1 MDKLLGDGFRFSKG
15 LGQNFI
21 TDTNLLNA
29 IGADSGVTDSET
41 IVEVGAG
48 AGTLTEAI
56 ARKAKKVVSIEIDTS
71 LKSHLTEK
79 FASYDNVTL
88 VFADVGPGIPD
99 VEKALTPGWSTASA
113 QARQMGFGA
122 GMGLVNIKR
131 VSDAFDLQ
139 TSPSGTTITI
149 TFRVA

>member
-1 MDKLLGDGFRFSKG
+1 MITYSFNVERE
-15 LGQNFI
+15 NFV
-21 TDTNLLNA
+21 D
-29 IGADSGVTDSET
+29 
-41 IVEVGAG
+41 AG
-48 AGTLTEAI
+48 
-56 ARKAKKVVSIEIDTS
+56 VVSSKVKRILKQIGIPAAVLRNIAVACYEAEINMII
-71 LKSHLTEK
+71 H
-79 FASYDNVTL
+79 SYGGEITLDIDDEGNVTL

-139 TSPSGTTITI
+139 TSPSGTTVTI

>member
-1 MDKLLGDGFRFSKG
+1 MITYSFNVEKE
-15 LGQNFI
+15 NFV
-21 TDTNLLNA
+21 D
-29 IGADSGVTDSET
+29 
-41 IVEVGAG
+41 AG
-48 AGTLTEAI
+48 
-56 ARKAKKVVSIEIDTS
+56 VVSSKVKRILKQIGIPAAVLRNIAVACYEAEINMII
-71 LKSHLTEK
+71 H
-79 FASYDNVTL
+79 SYGGEITLDIDDEGNVTL

-113 QARQMGFGA
+113 QARQLGFGA

>member
-1 MDKLLGDGFRFSKG
+1 MITYSFNVERE
-15 LGQNFI
+15 NFV
-21 TDTNLLNA
+21 D
-29 IGADSGVTDSET
+29 
-41 IVEVGAG
+41 AG
-48 AGTLTEAI
+48 
-56 ARKAKKVVSIEIDTS
+56 VVSSKVKRILKQIGIPTAVLRNIAVACYEAEINMII
-71 LKSHLTEK
+71 H
-79 FASYDNVTL
+79 SYGGEITLDIDDEGNVTL

-113 QARQMGFGA
+113 QARQLGFGA

>member
-1 MDKLLGDGFRFSKG
+1 MITYSFNVEKE
-15 LGQNFI
+15 NFV
-21 TDTNLLNA
+21 D
-29 IGADSGVTDSET
+29 
-41 IVEVGAG
+41 AG
-48 AGTLTEAI
+48 
-56 ARKAKKVVSIEIDTS
+56 VVSSKVKRILKQIGIPAAVLRNIAVACYEAEINMII
-71 LKSHLTEK
+71 H
-79 FASYDNVTL
+79 SYGGEITLDIDDEGNVTL

-113 QARQMGFGA
+113 QARQLGFGA

-131 VSDAFDLQ
+131 VSDVFDLQ

>member
-1 MDKLLGDGFRFSKG
+1 MITYSFNVEKE
-15 LGQNFI
+15 NFV
-21 TDTNLLNA
+21 D
-29 IGADSGVTDSET
+29 
-41 IVEVGAG
+41 AG
-48 AGTLTEAI
+48 
-56 ARKAKKVVSIEIDTS
+56 VVSSKVKRILKQIGIPAAVLRNIAVACYEAEINMII
-71 LKSHLTEK
+71 H
-79 FASYDNVTL
+79 SYGGEITLDIDDEGNVTL

>member
-1 MDKLLGDGFRFSKG
+1 MITYSFNVEKE
-15 LGQNFI
+15 NFV
-21 TDTNLLNA
+21 D
-29 IGADSGVTDSET
+29 
-41 IVEVGAG
+41 AG
-48 AGTLTEAI
+48 
-56 ARKAKKVVSIEIDTS
+56 VVSSKVKRILKQIGIPAAVLRNIAVACYEAEINMII
-71 LKSHLTEK
+71 H
-79 FASYDNVTL
+79 SYGGEITLDIDDEGNVTL

-131 VSDAFDLQ
+131 VSDVFDLQ

>member
-1 MDKLLGDGFRFSKG
+1 MITYSFNVEKE
-15 LGQNFI
+15 NFV
-21 TDTNLLNA
+21 D
-29 IGADSGVTDSET
+29 
-41 IVEVGAG
+41 AG
-48 AGTLTEAI
+48 
-56 ARKAKKVVSIEIDTS
+56 VVSSKVKRILKQIGIPTAVLRNIAVACYEAEINMII
-71 LKSHLTEK
+71 H
-79 FASYDNVTL
+79 SYGGEITLDIDDEGNVTL

-113 QARQMGFGA
+113 QARQLGFGA

>member
-1 MDKLLGDGFRFSKG
+1 MITYSFNVERE
-15 LGQNFI
+15 NFV
-21 TDTNLLNA
+21 D
-29 IGADSGVTDSET
+29 
-41 IVEVGAG
+41 AG
-48 AGTLTEAI
+48 
-56 ARKAKKVVSIEIDTS
+56 VVSSKVKRILKQIGIPAAVLRNIAVACYEAEINMII
-71 LKSHLTEK
+71 H
-79 FASYDNVTL
+79 SYGGEITLDIDDEGNVTL

-139 TSPSGTTITI
+139 TSLSGTTITI

>member
-1 MDKLLGDGFRFSKG
+1 MITYSFNVERE
-15 LGQNFI
+15 NFV
-21 TDTNLLNA
+21 D
-29 IGADSGVTDSET
+29 
-41 IVEVGAG
+41 AG
-48 AGTLTEAI
+48 
-56 ARKAKKVVSIEIDTS
+56 VVSSKVKRILKQIGIPAAVLRNIAVACYEAEINMII
-71 LKSHLTEK
+71 H
-79 FASYDNVTL
+79 SYGGEITLDIDDEGNVTL

-139 TSPSGTTITI
+139 TSPTGTTITI

>member
-1 MDKLLGDGFRFSKG
+1 MITYSFNVEKE
-15 LGQNFI
+15 NFV
-21 TDTNLLNA
+21 D
-29 IGADSGVTDSET
+29 
-41 IVEVGAG
+41 AG
-48 AGTLTEAI
+48 
-56 ARKAKKVVSIEIDTS
+56 VVSSKVKRILKQIGIPTAVLRNIAVACYEAEINMII
-71 LKSHLTEK
+71 H
-79 FASYDNVTL
+79 SYGGEITLDIDDEGNVTL

-113 QARQMGFGA
+113 QARQLGFGA

-131 VSDAFDLQ
+131 VSDTFDLQ

>member
-1 MDKLLGDGFRFSKG
+1 MITYSFNVERE
-15 LGQNFI
+15 NFV
-21 TDTNLLNA
+21 D
-29 IGADSGVTDSET
+29 
-41 IVEVGAG
+41 AG
-48 AGTLTEAI
+48 
-56 ARKAKKVVSIEIDTS
+56 VVSSKVKRILKQIGIPAAVLRNIAVACYEAEINMII
-71 LKSHLTEK
+71 H
-79 FASYDNVTL
+79 SYGGEITLDIDDEGNVTL

-113 QARQMGFGA
+113 QARQLGFGA

>member
-1 MDKLLGDGFRFSKG
+1 MITYSFNVEKE
-15 LGQNFI
+15 NFV
-21 TDTNLLNA
+21 D
-29 IGADSGVTDSET
+29 
-41 IVEVGAG
+41 AG
-48 AGTLTEAI
+48 
-56 ARKAKKVVSIEIDTS
+56 VVSSKVKRILKQIGIPTAVLRNIAVACYEAEINMII
-71 LKSHLTEK
+71 H
-79 FASYDNVTL
+79 SYGGEITLDIDDEGNVTL

-113 QARQMGFGA
+113 QARQLGFGA

-131 VSDAFDLQ
+131 VSDVFDLQ

>member
-1 MDKLLGDGFRFSKG
+1 MITYSFNVERE
-15 LGQNFI
+15 NFV
-21 TDTNLLNA
+21 D
-29 IGADSGVTDSET
+29 
-41 IVEVGAG
+41 AG
-48 AGTLTEAI
+48 
-56 ARKAKKVVSIEIDTS
+56 VVSSKVKRILKQIGIPAAVLRNIAVACYEAEINMII
-71 LKSHLTEK
+71 H
-79 FASYDNVTL
+79 SYGGEITLDIDDEGNVTL

-99 VEKALTPGWSTASA
+99 VEKALTPGWSTAST

>member
-1 MDKLLGDGFRFSKG
+1 MITYSFNVERE
-15 LGQNFI
+15 NFV
-21 TDTNLLNA
+21 D
-29 IGADSGVTDSET
+29 
-41 IVEVGAG
+41 AG
-48 AGTLTEAI
+48 
-56 ARKAKKVVSIEIDTS
+56 VVSSKVKRILKQIGIPAAVLRNIAVACYEAEINMII
-71 LKSHLTEK
+71 H
-79 FASYDNVTL
+79 SYGGEITLDIDDEGNVTL

-131 VSDAFDLQ
+131 VSDVFDLQ

>member
-1 MDKLLGDGFRFSKG
+1 MITYSFNVEKE
-15 LGQNFI
+15 NFV
-21 TDTNLLNA
+21 D
-29 IGADSGVTDSET
+29 
-41 IVEVGAG
+41 AG
-48 AGTLTEAI
+48 
-56 ARKAKKVVSIEIDTS
+56 VVSSKVKRILKQIGIPSAVLRNIAVACYEAEINMII
-71 LKSHLTEK
+71 H
-79 FASYDNVTL
+79 SYGGEITLDIDDEGNVTL

-113 QARQMGFGA
+113 QARQLGFGA

-131 VSDAFDLQ
+131 VSDTFDLQ

>member
-1 MDKLLGDGFRFSKG
+1 MITYSFNVEKE
-15 LGQNFI
+15 NFV
-21 TDTNLLNA
+21 D
-29 IGADSGVTDSET
+29 
-41 IVEVGAG
+41 AG
-48 AGTLTEAI
+48 
-56 ARKAKKVVSIEIDTS
+56 VVSSKVKRILKQIGIPTAVLRNIAVACYEAEINMII
-71 LKSHLTEK
+71 H
-79 FASYDNVTL
+79 SYGGEITLDIDDEGNVTL

>member
-1 MDKLLGDGFRFSKG
+1 MITYSFNVERE
-15 LGQNFI
+15 NFV
-21 TDTNLLNA
+21 D
-29 IGADSGVTDSET
+29 
-41 IVEVGAG
+41 AG
-48 AGTLTEAI
+48 
-56 ARKAKKVVSIEIDTS
+56 VVSSKVKRILKQIGIPTAVLRNIAVACYEAEINMII
-71 LKSHLTEK
+71 H
-79 FASYDNVTL
+79 SYGGEITLDIDDEGNVTL

-99 VEKALTPGWSTASA
+99 VEKALTPGWSTAST

>member
-1 MDKLLGDGFRFSKG
+1 MITYSFNVERE
-15 LGQNFI
+15 NFV
-21 TDTNLLNA
+21 D
-29 IGADSGVTDSET
+29 
-41 IVEVGAG
+41 AG
-48 AGTLTEAI
+48 
-56 ARKAKKVVSIEIDTS
+56 VVSSKVKRILKQIGIPTAVLRNIAVACYEAEINMII
-71 LKSHLTEK
+71 H
-79 FASYDNVTL
+79 SYGGEITLDIDDEGNVTL

>member
-1 MDKLLGDGFRFSKG
+1 MITYSFNVERE
-15 LGQNFI
+15 NFV
-21 TDTNLLNA
+21 D
-29 IGADSGVTDSET
+29 
-41 IVEVGAG
+41 AG
-48 AGTLTEAI
+48 
-56 ARKAKKVVSIEIDTS
+56 VVSSKVKRILKQIGIPTAVLRNIAVACYEAEINMII
-71 LKSHLTEK
+71 H
-79 FASYDNVTL
+79 SYGGEITLDIDDEGNVTL

-139 TSPSGTTITI
+139 TSPTGTTITI

>member
-1 MDKLLGDGFRFSKG
+1 MITYSFNVERE
-15 LGQNFI
+15 NFV
-21 TDTNLLNA
+21 D
-29 IGADSGVTDSET
+29 
-41 IVEVGAG
+41 AG
-48 AGTLTEAI
+48 
-56 ARKAKKVVSIEIDTS
+56 VVSSKVKRILKQIGIPAAVLRNIAVACYEAEINMII
-71 LKSHLTEK
+71 H
-79 FASYDNVTL
+79 SYGGEITLDIDDEGNVTL

>member
-1 MDKLLGDGFRFSKG
+1 MITYSFNVERE
-15 LGQNFI
+15 NFV
-21 TDTNLLNA
+21 D
-29 IGADSGVTDSET
+29 
-41 IVEVGAG
+41 AG
-48 AGTLTEAI
+48 
-56 ARKAKKVVSIEIDTS
+56 VVSSKVKRILKQIGIPAAVLRNIAVACYEAEINMII
-71 LKSHLTEK
+71 H
-79 FASYDNVTL
+79 SYGGEIALDIDDEGNVTL

-131 VSDAFDLQ
+131 VSDVFDLQ